1 MARKT
6 TDFIQD
12 FAFYEQL
19 WEYYTQNRGKIRSR
33 YNDLT
38 KKFLAYNDSRENSD
52 AFLESRSLKRWRC
65 MYL

>member
-38 KKFLAYNDSRENSD
+38 KKFLAYNDRV
-52 AFLESRSLKRWRC
+52 
-65 MYL
+65 